1 MPNQPYYG
9 DPYNQ
14 GDFNYTTKFGK
25 KKPKTEGEKID
36 TGTYTE
42 EGPID
47 TGDLGPDGK
56 PLMSA
61 TNPLEDLTINPN
73 RKTLTE
79 SEKRLQDKLRRRAG
93 TGQQGADLARE
104 KLEKK
109 GGSATDLPTFLQV
122 HKEADPIIQQGITE
136 DIAENAARDK
146 AIQDVIKS
154 TEPKSQERLQGL
166 KDIAQQL
173 GEDSLGYGLM
183 ALQKYGEVIDWTNDQ
198 VNLRN
203 NLPSLLRGVETPID
217 ALLDYSYKDLRDD
230 IAGGIGNVVGAT
242 TGSETANTVA
252 EIGAQILLPDAM
264 DFRTGGLGYL
274 DNIGRAALKLRKADG
289 KFINDAVNFADN
301 LVFQIRQKLGGEG
314 NLELAGIGMRINKN
328 NATDTFYQAKGVSK
342 GSGGGSTSFVKR
354 PNFGSAEE
362 ALTAGYGGKSFERLM
377 KSKRHLKLYGDSA
390 EEAAAFMQRGWNHF
404 AVNKTLRGMEGGRY
418 ITLSNGQVLKLKT
431 NTAASKINAEK
442 MTGLSLKNDLAQEA
456 YRLKRNLG
464 TQFDIPKLQAFA
476 DKSGYPPQAVTAY
489 IKAAKEH
496 NKKID
501 ELVKYLNK
509 KGGSVMW
516 SKGHYRAVEN
526 LIQMGTG
533 DKASANM
540 ITNVFLQKLSPNAKM
555 QAKNDLPHLLNLAS
569 NRAASVEEDFLKFV
583 EPELFGSFWP
593 KLTGKYKTVFIDR
606 VLEDMQKASGKGID
620 IRDIIEEN
628 VNLILED
635 TNLIETIGRIK
646 FDANKVYPWLQ
657 KHGVNIKANFNVK

>member
-1 MPNQPYYG
+1 MERQPNPDDPAYRDQSTRRRLEEKKSKTPGEQLEEEG
-9 DPYNQ
+9 DYL
-14 GDFNYTTKFGK
+14 
-25 KKPKTEGEKID
+25 D
-36 TGTYTE
+36 TGE
-42 EGPID
+42 LDQE
-47 TGDLGPDGK
+47 GK
-56 PLMSA
+56 PL
-61 TNPLEDLTINPN
+61 L
-73 RKTLTE
+73 
-79 SEKRLQDKLRRRAG
+79 SEKVGPDDIILEGLEE
-93 TGQQGADLARE
+93 E
-104 KLEKK
+104 KAKHGE
-109 GGSATDLPTFLQV
+109 
-122 HKEADPIIQQGITE
+122 
-136 DIAENAARDK
+136 RDK
-146 AIQDVIKS
+146 AIQAAGKAKRKGYLTD
-154 TEPKSQERLQGL
+154 EDYLDRL
-166 KDIAQQL
+166 KDAARIPLNTIRSRLEKPIEFGSNVWQDTKEWAPWYDL
-173 GEDSLGYGLM
+173 GGQVGALGARGIESYLTVD
-183 ALQKYGEVIDWTNDQ
+183 ADNFQEFSFELLQKT
-198 VNLRN
+198 
-203 NLPSLLRGVETPID
+203 
-217 ALLDYSYKDLRDD
+217 LDYR
-230 IAGGIGNVVGAT
+230 
-242 TGSETANTVA
+242 
-252 EIGAQILLPDAM
+252 
-264 DFRTGGLGYL
+264 
-274 DNIGRAALKLRKADG
+274 
-289 KFINDAVNFADN
+289 
-301 LVFQIRQKLGGEG
+301 
-314 NLELAGIGMRINKN
+314 
-328 NATDTFYQAKGVSK
+328 KGVAGSIIGEIPIVKENLTRLGNTLNRLKKQWQPVQNLDGTLSIVDDSIDDLAKQSAQPLMSK

-431 NTAASKINAEK
+431 NTAASKINVEK

-476 DKSGYPPQAVTAY
+476 DKAGYPPEAVTAY

-533 DKASANM
+533 DKASADM
-540 ITNVFLQKLSPNAKM
+540 ITNVFLQKLSPNARM
-555 QAKNDLPHLLNLAS
+555 QAKHDLPHLLNLAS

-635 TNLIETIGRIK
+635 TNLIETMGRIK
-646 FDANKVYPWLQ
+646 FNANKVYPWLQ

>member
-1 MPNQPYYG
+1 MAKQSYYG

-14 GDFNYTTKFGK
+14 GDDFNWTTKFGK
-25 KKPKTEGEKID
+25 KPKTEG
-36 TGTYTE
+36 
-42 EGPID
+42 
-47 TGDLGPDGK
+47 
-56 PLMSA
+56 
-61 TNPLEDLTINPN
+61 
-73 RKTLTE
+73 
-79 SEKRLQDKLRRRAG
+79 DKLREEGAG
-93 TGQQGADLARE
+93 EDGGFIDSGKLAPDGTVQESSIEEIQSDIVKQKQLRDAQKNKEFDDAVAGGGLDNLREGVNIKKKTALERIEDTYEPLTTGAEGYNRQRQLAIDSTAQKVREVTGSKTAGSIVGFLTDFGFPTAEDLALSGVATALAAPTGLGAPAVGGVTLAALRM
-104 KLEKK
+104 KK
-109 GGSATDLPTFLQV
+109 FGSDAVDFFMKTKNVISHQRGGRV
-122 HKEADPIIQQGITE
+122 G
-136 DIAENAARDK
+136 
-146 AIQDVIKS
+146 
-154 TEPKSQERLQGL
+154 
-166 KDIAQQL
+166 
-173 GEDSLGYGLM
+173 
-183 ALQKYGEVIDWTNDQ
+183 ALVDGQVIDRANLSKIFMDDQ
-198 VNLRN
+198 LARQ
-203 NLPSLLRGVETPID
+203 S
-217 ALLDYSYKDLRDD
+217 
-230 IAGGIGNVVGAT
+230 
-242 TGSETANTVA
+242 
-252 EIGAQILLPDAM
+252 AQP
-264 DFRTGGLGYL
+264 
-274 DNIGRAALKLRKADG
+274 
-289 KFINDAVNFADN
+289 
-301 LVFQIRQKLGGEG
+301 
-314 NLELAGIGMRINKN
+314 MRM
-328 NATDTFYQAKGVSK
+328 TSS
-342 GSGGGSTSFVKR
+342 GSGPTSSFVKR

-540 ITNVFLQKLSPNAKM
+540 ITNIFLQKLSPNAKM
-555 QAKNDLPHLLNLAS
+555 QAKHDLPHLLNLAS

-606 VLEDMQKASGKGID
+606 VLDDMQRAGGKGID

>member
-1 MPNQPYYG
+1 MPDQPYYG

-14 GDFNYTTKFGK
+14 GDFNWTTKFGK
-25 KKPKTEGEKID
+25 KKKT
-36 TGTYTE
+36 
-42 EGPID
+42 
-47 TGDLGPDGK
+47 DG
-56 PLMSA
+56 
-61 TNPLEDLTINPN
+61 
-73 RKTLTE
+73 
-79 SEKRLQDKLRRRAG
+79 DKLREEGVGEDGGFIDSGELAPDG
-93 TGQQGADLARE
+93 TVQESRMFDIDPKKHKAQQKQKKIRNIAEQGATQGEQAAGKRKLKDQTQLPNVFQTEEMNKIYEKDRIENLNKDRAIEASGKAWEKGNLTARERIEQLLNAPNAAFKDSQAGAEGYNRQRQLGIDSAAQKVREVTGSKTAGSIVGFLTDVGFPTAEDLA
-104 KLEKK
+104 LSGVATALATPTGLGAPAV
-109 GGSATDLPTFLQV
+109 GGVTLAALRMRKFGDEAVDFFTKIPT
-122 HKEADPIIQQGITE
+122 IISHQRGG
-136 DIAENAARDK
+136 
-146 AIQDVIKS
+146 
-154 TEPKSQERLQGL
+154 RLGL
-166 KDIAQQL
+166 KL
-173 GEDSLGYGLM
+173 
-183 ALQKYGEVIDWTNDQ
+183 
-198 VNLRN
+198 
-203 NLPSLLRGVETPID
+203 
-217 ALLDYSYKDLRDD
+217 
-230 IAGGIGNVVGAT
+230 
-242 TGSETANTVA
+242 
-252 EIGAQILLPDAM
+252 
-264 DFRTGGLGYL
+264 
-274 DNIGRAALKLRKADG
+274 ADG
-289 KFINDAVNFADN
+289 QFTERSN
-301 LVFQIRQKLGGEG
+301 LSKIFMDDQLARQS
-314 NLELAGIGMRINKN
+314 AQPMRM
-328 NATDTFYQAKGVSK
+328 TSS
-342 GSGGGSTSFVKR
+342 GSGPTSSFVKR

-377 KSKRHLKLYGDSA
+377 KSKRHLNKYGDSA

-431 NTAASKINAEK
+431 NTAASKINVEK

-476 DKSGYPPQAVTAY
+476 DKSGYPPEAVTAY

-533 DKASANM
+533 DKASADM
-540 ITNVFLQKLSPNAKM
+540 ITNVFLQKLKPNARM
-555 QAKNDLPHLLNLAS
+555 QAKHDLPHLLNLAS

-606 VLEDMQKASGKGID
+606 VLDDMEKAGGKGID

-635 TNLIETIGRIK
+635 TNLIETMGRIK